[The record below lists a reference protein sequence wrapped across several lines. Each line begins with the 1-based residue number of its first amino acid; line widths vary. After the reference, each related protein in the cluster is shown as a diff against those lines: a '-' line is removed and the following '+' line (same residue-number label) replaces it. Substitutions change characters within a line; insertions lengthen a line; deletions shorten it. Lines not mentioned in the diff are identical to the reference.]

1 MQDTNTPLFITKK
14 EVAELL
20 RCSIG
25 TVNNLMAQ
33 GKIHSY
39 GYNRLVIFKKDEI
52 INGLIKR

>member
-1 MQDTNTPLFITKK
+1 MQNADAPLFITKP

-39 GYNRLVIFKKDEI
+39 GYNRLVIFRRDEI
-52 INGLIKR
+52 INGLIRR